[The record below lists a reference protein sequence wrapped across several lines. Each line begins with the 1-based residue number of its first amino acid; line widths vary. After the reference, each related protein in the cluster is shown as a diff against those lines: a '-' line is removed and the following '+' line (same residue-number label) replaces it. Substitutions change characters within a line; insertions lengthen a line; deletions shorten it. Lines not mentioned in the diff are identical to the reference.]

1 MVTLSKLTGTM
12 GARHS
17 LRRDIVRWSYGATY
31 VLARG
36 GITAAIHC
44 NDIREPI
51 VRPYSGTIGDAFI
64 LMQDN
69 VLSCTVRLSM
79 NFLDDEAIIVMNWP
93 VRSSDL
99 NLIEN
104 IWDNLFRR
112 IRQRPHHPENVQNL
126 IDALVQELQS
136 MPQNGIR
143 SMPCRCQECVNYRV
157 GHSSYW

>member
-44 NDIREPI
+44 DDIQEPI
-51 VRPYSGTIGDAFI
+51 VRPYTGTIGDAFI

-69 VLSCTVRLSM
+69 VLSRTVRVSM
-79 NFLDDEAIIVMNWP
+79 NFLDDEVIIVMNWP

-99 NLIEN
+99 NPTEHAWGI
-104 IWDNLFRR
+104 LFRR
-112 IRQRPHHPENVQNL
+112 I
-126 IDALVQELQS
+126 
-136 MPQNGIR
+136 
-143 SMPCRCQECVNYRV
+143 
-157 GHSSYW
+157 